1 LVCPFHEAAVLFWG
15 SPRIKNRQD
24 IAPTKGGIANNRW
37 HLITMA
43 SMISLEDITKTYHLD
58 TIEVPVLK
66 GINLSIEEGE
76 YVAIM
81 GASGS
86 GKSTL
91 MNIIGCLD
99 RPSSGQYFLAG
110 TDLTTLDDDEL
121 ADIRNQYIGFVFQQF
136 NLLPRLTSL
145 ANVML
150 PMIYADVDK
159 SQRIEQATDALVQV
173 GLKDRIQNRPNQLS
187 GGQQQRVAI
196 ARALVNHPA
205 LVLADE
211 PTGALDSTTSE
222 EIMNLL
228 TELNQQGTT
237 IAIVTHDANV
247 AARTKRII
255 RMVDGV
261 IIESI

>member
-1 LVCPFHEAAVLFWG
+1 MTA
-15 SPRIKNRQD
+15 
-24 IAPTKGGIANNRW
+24 
-37 HLITMA
+37 
-43 SMISLEDITKTYHLD
+43 MISLSDITKTYHLG
-58 TIEVPVLK
+58 TIDVPVLK
-66 GINLSIEEGE
+66 HVDLSIAEGE

-99 RPSSGQYFLAG
+99 RPSSGHYLLAG
-110 TDLTTLDDDEL
+110 TDLTTLSDDEL

-136 NLLPRLTSL
+136 NLLPKLTAL

-150 PMIYADVDK
+150 PMIYADVSR
-159 SQRIEQATDALVQV
+159 SQRIKQATEALAQV
-173 GLKDRIQNRPNQLS
+173 GLSDRLQNRPNQLS

-196 ARALVNHPA
+196 ARALVNNPA

-211 PTGALDSTTSE
+211 PTGALDSTTSQ
-222 EIMNLL
+222 EIMELL

-237 IAIVTHDANV
+237 IALVTHDANV
-247 AARTKRII
+247 AAKTKRTIQ
-255 RMVDGV
+255 MLDGLIV
-261 IIESI
+261 ESESL

>member
-1 LVCPFHEAAVLFWG
+1 
-15 SPRIKNRQD
+15 
-24 IAPTKGGIANNRW
+24 
-37 HLITMA
+37 MA
-43 SMISLEDITKTYHLD
+43 SMISLKDITKTYHLG
-58 TIEVPVLK
+58 TIDVPVLK
-66 GINLSIEEGE
+66 RINLSIEQGE

-110 TDLTTLDDDEL
+110 QDLTTLDDDEL

-145 ANVML
+145 SNVML

-159 SQRIEQATDALVQV
+159 SQRIEQATEALVQV
-173 GLKDRIQNRPNQLS
+173 GLSDRIQNRPNQLS

-247 AARTKRII
+247 AAKTKRII

-261 IIESI
+261 IIEQEK

>member
-1 LVCPFHEAAVLFWG
+1 
-15 SPRIKNRQD
+15 
-24 IAPTKGGIANNRW
+24 
-37 HLITMA
+37 MA
-43 SMISLEDITKTYHLD
+43 SMISLEDITKTYHLESLD
-58 TIEVPVLK
+58 VPVLK
-66 GINLSIEEGE
+66 RINLSIEQGE

-110 TDLTTLDDDEL
+110 QDLTTLDDDEL

-136 NLLPRLTSL
+136 NLLPKLTSL

-173 GLKDRIQNRPNQLS
+173 GLSDRIQNRPNQLS

-261 IIESI
+261 IVESK

>member
-1 LVCPFHEAAVLFWG
+1 
-15 SPRIKNRQD
+15 
-24 IAPTKGGIANNRW
+24 
-37 HLITMA
+37 
-43 SMISLEDITKTYHLD
+43 MISMEGITKTYHLGELD
-58 TIEVPVLK
+58 VPVLK
-66 GINLSIEEGE
+66 EINLSIEDGE

-99 RPSSGQYFLAG
+99 RPTSGQYILDG
-110 TDLTTLDDDEL
+110 RELTTLDDDEL

-136 NLLPRLTSL
+136 NLLPRLTAL
-145 ANVML
+145 ENVML
-150 PMIYADVDK
+150 PMIYADVPR
-159 SQRIEQATDALVQV
+159 SQRLKSAIAALENI
-173 GLKDRIQNRPNQLS
+173 GLGDRLTNRPSQLS

-211 PTGALDSTTSE
+211 PTGALDSKTSH

-237 IAIVTHDANV
+237 IAIVTHDATV
-247 AARTKRII
+247 ADQTKRVIQ
-255 RMVDGV
+255 MQDGV
-261 IIESI
+261 IVERAIAQHF